1 MSGRTLCGQR
11 GALRYHHDAGNPI
24 RPYHNTNGVAP
35 CRGVAMFSVG
45 FDELEQLLADADAE
59 VAAAEAHGCLAGALC
74 SNAPYRLE
82 QWIDEILPDEEI
94 PRLEPPVQGA
104 FAAVFRE
111 TAQAMVSSEMTF
123 QPLLPD
129 DEASLVRRVAGLA
142 QWCHGFLYGLA
153 LGSTVAFDRMPGGVG
168 EILRDFSEI
177 SRADVDAAEPGESD
191 EAAYVE
197 LVEFV
202 RTGAQLVFEELADA
216 RRTGMS
222 GDQRLH

>member
-1 MSGRTLCGQR
+1 MAPYR
-11 GALRYHHDAGNPI
+11 GA
-24 RPYHNTNGVAP
+24 
-35 CRGVAMFSVG
+35 AMFSVG

-82 QWIDEILPDEEI
+82 QWIDEILPDEQI
-94 PRLEPPVQGA
+94 PRLEPAAHGV
-104 FAAVFRE
+104 FAVVFRE
-111 TAQAMVSSEMTF
+111 TAQAMAGSEMTF

-129 DEASLVRRVAGLA
+129 EEASLARRVAGLA

-153 LGSTVAFDRMPGGVG
+153 LGSTVAFDRMPGEAG
-168 EILRDFSEI
+168 EILRDFAEI
-177 SRADVDAAEPGESD
+177 SRAEVDAAEPGEAD
-191 EAAYVE
+191 EAAYAE

-216 RRTGMS
+216 RRTGMPA
-222 GDQRLH
+222 DQRLH